1 MQLTSLVCAAV
12 YQATEDEGLAGQ
24 LDIKSQLETLGKS
37 LSAGAFADG
46 RQGAKVIDF
55 VVETAIDIGLEVATG
70 GAAEGSEA
78 SIRPTKPRRRR

>member
-1 MQLTSLVCAAV
+1 M
-12 YQATEDEGLAGQ
+12 
-24 LDIKSQLETLGKS
+24 ETLGKS

-70 GAAEGSEA
+70 GGGGGFRSLHSPYKAPA
-78 SIRPTKPRRRR
+78 SPIS